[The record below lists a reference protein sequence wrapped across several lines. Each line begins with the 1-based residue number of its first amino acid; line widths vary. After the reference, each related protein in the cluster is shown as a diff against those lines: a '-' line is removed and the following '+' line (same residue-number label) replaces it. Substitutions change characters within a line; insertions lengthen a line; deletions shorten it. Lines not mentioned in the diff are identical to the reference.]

1 VILFYALDCFK
12 CVIAVISL
20 STQGNNNIVAMFVTR
35 RRYFVILL
43 SFSAVSGFLVTP
55 KTLQRLSLQ
64 KGSVLSAND
73 EPEDDGLSLDA
84 FQNER
89 NRRQPIEE
97 EEDDEVFDGY
107 ALRDVIFEKWGEC
120 FDAEF
125 QRVEAAG
132 FKQIYLNIMPF
143 RLGSRNFRHVS
154 EMDYLCHLQAV
165 VDILEKYN
173 QIGYILYQIDATNKK
188 PRAGTSPLVA
198 VPLRLDLTP
207 EEVNKIMGP

>member
-1 VILFYALDCFK
+1 
-12 CVIAVISL
+12 
-20 STQGNNNIVAMFVTR
+20 MFVTR

-43 SFSAVSGFLVTP
+43 VFPTVSAFLVHPNTP
-55 KTLQRLSLQ
+55 QRLSLQ
-64 KGSVLSAND
+64 KGSILSAND
-73 EPEDDGLSLDA
+73 ESDDDGLSMDA

-89 NRRQPIEE
+89 NRRHPMEEE
-97 EEDDEVFDGY
+97 EEDELFDGY
-107 ALRDVIFEKWGEC
+107 ALRDVILEKWGEC

-143 RLGSRNFRHVS
+143 RLGSRNFRHSS

-165 VDILEKYN
+165 VDILEKYD
-173 QIGYILYQIDATNKK
+173 QIGYVLYQIDQTNKK

-207 EEVNKIMGP
+207 EEVSKIMGP

>member
-1 VILFYALDCFK
+1 
-12 CVIAVISL
+12 
-20 STQGNNNIVAMFVTR
+20 MFVAR

-43 SFSAVSGFLVTP
+43 IFSAVSGLLVSP
-55 KTLQRLSLQ
+55 KTPQRLSLE
-64 KGSVLSAND
+64 KGSILHAND
-73 EPEDDGLSLDA
+73 GSDNDGLSLDA

-89 NRRQPIEE
+89 NRRQPIQEDE
-97 EEDDEVFDGY
+97 NEDDDEVFDGY
-107 ALRDVIFEKWGEC
+107 ALRDVILEKWGQC

-143 RLGSRNFRHVS
+143 RLGSRNFRHSS

-165 VDILEKYN
+165 VDILEKYD
-173 QIGYILYQIDATNKK
+173 QIGYVLYQIDQTNKK

-207 EEVNKIMGP
+207 EEVSKIMGP